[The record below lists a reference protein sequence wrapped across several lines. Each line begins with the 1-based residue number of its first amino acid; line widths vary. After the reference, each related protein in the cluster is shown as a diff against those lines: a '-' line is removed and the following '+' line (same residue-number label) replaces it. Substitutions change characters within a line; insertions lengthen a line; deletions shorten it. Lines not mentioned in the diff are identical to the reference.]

1 MKTISSRGQRQDD
14 QIASIIDSL
23 IFGHLQRKQYSKTLN
38 ALLSES
44 PHLTKDATTAPNA
57 PNQIIL
63 NVNCFLHDQNL
74 EQIIHTFYNYGRFD
88 VSPNLLDL
96 GKKLRDL
103 TNEFAT
109 ELSFGCHSYSNNEQ
123 RLYGRKVRARPQQN
137 KAILVDQMLF
147 VNQQDVGM
155 RSAYNI
161 QRVSQSVNDASR
173 NDDTGLQ
180 TSQAME
186 SDGGRDENPH
196 DNNHH
201 NRRKAVRPLKQS
213 QRVMQFVGDVVK
225 MSNEMRDK
233 EAGIDN
239 TSFIDPFLDD
249 NFEFL
254 TSVAEGETL
263 FETLESVERDEA
275 IEADQN
281 SRDSMNRSGGIASLS
296 LDIPMHYDVPPSTSS
311 LISPLT
317 HIPPSSSSQQSHS
330 GYTMPIP
337 PPSHSNSSS
346 DPTPICR
353 LADRPLM
360 EQYNERPCIVNAI
373 DNLNGKV
380 RESSWAKNV
389 APPSSQ
395 MKCRLPPPP
404 LLSTSSSHLPTSTST
419 TMSTTP
425 KLSSLGRIPKKGQSS
440 NSTIP
445 SCDSP
450 MAAMSVPLNDPSKM
464 SNGFRMSKGKVAP
477 FPNGINERRDSL
489 ESQDT
494 LRAES
499 VGESDCTMTENEEEQ
514 PLKKETNKQEKKP
527 TWDDLFEDSPSTVE
541 EGNREKE
548 HKALQEN
555 KRRLEMKELEK
566 KRERDKR
573 RKDKDK
579 KEDERRDRSKE
590 DRNRTD
596 KRSFDDRKK
605 ESYRDEKDDREKE
618 QRKRREQEEQKK
630 IIEAQK
636 RQMEADEKARQKKK
650 EEENR
655 KRELKEKEDEKRRE
669 KEKEMKK
676 VEDEKLKQEKE
687 TKTKEERR
695 NELERRRR
703 KEALLRKNNEK
714 HPPLLIGDSP
724 LDKIAAVMD
733 GKELKNE
740 FEHRSSSL
748 MGSLHSSKSGI
759 FLGKAQE
766 LRGALVDKKSLSE
779 CNRPIRPNRI
789 QMAPM
794 KRPPSAM
801 ISDDESDDDDED
813 EEEQETTHK
822 KKGLEELIR
831 EPSLYKS
838 QWSHLDFLVV
848 HPRIRWGPNSPS
860 ILRDAKLQLEEAITL
875 IGTMPDYRVANSVI
889 VGTDYNTKK
898 ARLWGEGR
906 LHELIELK
914 EESRATAV
922 MVNVDRLSCMQQS
935 ELHSI
940 FRCPIFDRFNLVLSI
955 FSLYARDEVARL
967 QIALAQVPYLRKRLN
982 RLRTEDSSVLLPC
995 WSENAVVYS
1004 EEDLRLR
1011 EQWLKKRLNE
1021 AVEKVEKER
1030 NKNTMRGPSI
1040 AVVGYTNAGKTSL
1053 IKRLTGSSSL
1063 HPLNRLFAT
1072 LHTSEY
1078 SARLPSGRVITLA
1091 DTIGFL
1097 YDLPLDLLA
1106 SFNATLA
1113 HVVHSDVIL
1122 HIRDISNRD
1131 WRAQDE
1137 EVMKTLERLGLN
1149 DEGRKDRVIT
1159 IDNKIDKGGSS
1170 GDDSAWRISCRN
1182 GEGMNELIEELD
1194 RMVRKKS
1201 GVKGRII
1208 SLPYSSHSI
1217 QYLYSE
1223 GFVVDE
1229 PQSTDTHLKFH
1240 VNMTDEEFEK
1250 FKSHSKDRSRTRKE
1264 TKRVLIEM
1272 PILSLDVKW
1281 SLVNIT
1287 DLEPVDHDNFRW
1299 HFKVKCTNCGEAKE
1313 NWHYII
1319 INEEMEVPGS
1329 RGNAH
1334 LVEKCKLCQ
1343 RVNTLTIIED
1353 SMKSYSIEKN
1363 EEFQSILQMDCRGI
1377 EPYEFDP
1384 RNDWKG
1390 IGPESNSPFDEID
1403 LTEKEWSEYDEK
1415 IQEAVEINSFE
1426 FRFSHVHNKK

>member
-373 DNLNGKV
+373 DNLNGNTCLASFTQHPPPPPPPPPAPSLLPSLPLSLPPTLPSIPLIPPSNEPQSNTITAEKKTCNEV

-740 FEHRSSSL
+740 FETTTIRSSRVMEISSGMERHRSSSL

-822 KKGLEELIR
+822 KSKLE
-831 EPSLYKS
+831 
-838 QWSHLDFLVV
+838 
-848 HPRIRWGPNSPS
+848 
-860 ILRDAKLQLEEAITL
+860 
-875 IGTMPDYRVANSVI
+875 
-889 VGTDYNTKK
+889 
-898 ARLWGEGR
+898 
-906 LHELIELK
+906 
-914 EESRATAV
+914 
-922 MVNVDRLSCMQQS
+922 
-935 ELHSI
+935 
-940 FRCPIFDRFNLVLSI
+940 
-955 FSLYARDEVARL
+955 
-967 QIALAQVPYLRKRLN
+967 
-982 RLRTEDSSVLLPC
+982 
-995 WSENAVVYS
+995 
-1004 EEDLRLR
+1004 
-1011 EQWLKKRLNE
+1011 
-1021 AVEKVEKER
+1021 
-1030 NKNTMRGPSI
+1030 
-1040 AVVGYTNAGKTSL
+1040 
-1053 IKRLTGSSSL
+1053 
-1063 HPLNRLFAT
+1063 
-1072 LHTSEY
+1072 
-1078 SARLPSGRVITLA
+1078 
-1091 DTIGFL
+1091 
-1097 YDLPLDLLA
+1097 
-1106 SFNATLA
+1106 
-1113 HVVHSDVIL
+1113 
-1122 HIRDISNRD
+1122 
-1131 WRAQDE
+1131 
-1137 EVMKTLERLGLN
+1137 
-1149 DEGRKDRVIT
+1149 
-1159 IDNKIDKGGSS
+1159 DNKID
-1170 GDDSAWRISCRN
+1170 D
-1182 GEGMNELIEELD
+1182 
-1194 RMVRKKS
+1194 
-1201 GVKGRII
+1201 
-1208 SLPYSSHSI
+1208 
-1217 QYLYSE
+1217 
-1223 GFVVDE
+1223 
-1229 PQSTDTHLKFH
+1229 
-1240 VNMTDEEFEK
+1240 
-1250 FKSHSKDRSRTRKE
+1250 
-1264 TKRVLIEM
+1264 
-1272 PILSLDVKW
+1272 IL
-1281 SLVNIT
+1281 N
-1287 DLEPVDHDNFRW
+1287 
-1299 HFKVKCTNCGEAKE
+1299 
-1313 NWHYII
+1313 
-1319 INEEMEVPGS
+1319 
-1329 RGNAH
+1329 
-1334 LVEKCKLCQ
+1334 KLH
-1343 RVNTLTIIED
+1343 
-1353 SMKSYSIEKN
+1353 K
-1363 EEFQSILQMDCRGI
+1363 
-1377 EPYEFDP
+1377 
-1384 RNDWKG
+1384 
-1390 IGPESNSPFDEID
+1390 
-1403 LTEKEWSEYDEK
+1403 
-1415 IQEAVEINSFE
+1415 
-1426 FRFSHVHNKK
+1426 